1 MSIKEIVVLPIG
13 GTQSIGANCTI
24 YYHNGNMLIVDYGI
38 GMNSVDIYTPYESY
52 LYDINN
58 VFKYFKTKIL
68 NLLITH
74 IHEDHIGGI
83 GFLVDNFLHH
93 ENISIVV
100 HLCGSLSSYI
110 VHEKLNKDQLSKIR
124 IMYHDEFKVYNID
137 SKFDF
142 CFMPV
147 DHSVPESYGAY
158 INIDGYKIFH
168 TGDWNINQYIPDR
181 ILNFNKYSD
190 IINDL
195 DKIESHSISTF
206 RKLRN
211 KCNLVVGESTKIGDS
226 DNKITE
232 YVVEDELDKIINR
245 HIYKGYD
252 RIFMTC
258 FSSQISRIASIIRI
272 CIKNNI
278 KVFLFSKS
286 MIRVV
291 QSSYF
296 KSTYPDEYNHI
307 NFLSGYKDFHNKKS
321 GLYIVSGSQNEYNSV
336 LYQLINYSHNFF
348 NSRDLVVF
356 TSPIIP
362 GAYKQIEII
371 SNQLIQLR
379 VKLINIIINSKI
391 HSSGHAVTSEI
402 KFAYSLIQPD
412 AILPVHGNCIKIQE
426 HVNIANSMRI
436 NSLFLRSGEAI
447 SVVNKSGVYKIS
459 KIKVPIDIEDLR
471 VKINNNFVRISD
483 ACISEKMDMI
493 KGGLILIDRNSNQIH
508 VFGASVEN
516 QTIAKIKKEII
527 KYDLNL
533 HKSKLSFI
541 KKIKLKFGFYGLVK
555 IIN

>member
-1 MSIKEIVVLPIG
+1 MSIKEIVILPIG

-24 YYHNGNMLIVDYGI
+24 YYYNGNMLIVDYGI

-58 VFKYFKTKIL
+58 VFKYFKTKVL

-83 GFLVDNFLHH
+83 GFLIDNFIHYD
-93 ENISIVV
+93 NISIVL
-100 HLCGSLSSYI
+100 HLCGSLSGYI
-110 VHEKLNKDQLSKIR
+110 VNEKLNKDQLSKIK
-124 IMYHDEFKVYNID
+124 IVYHDEFKSYNID
-137 SKFDF
+137 TKFEF

-158 INIDGYKIFH
+158 IIIDEYKIFH
-168 TGDWNINQYIPDR
+168 TGDWNINQFIPKN
-181 ILNFNKYSD
+181 ILEFNKFLD
-190 IINDL
+190 IENDIQRI
-195 DKIESHSISTF
+195 DSQSISTF
-206 RKLRN
+206 IKIRN
-211 KCNLVVGESTKIGDS
+211 KCNLIVGESTKIGDS
-226 DNKITE
+226 NNKITE
-232 YVVEDELDKIINR
+232 SVVAEELEKIINK
-245 HIYKGYD
+245 HIHKGYD

-258 FSSQISRIASIIRI
+258 FSSQISRIASIINI
-272 CIKNNI
+272 CMNKNI

-296 KSTYPDEYNHI
+296 KNNYPNEYNHI
-307 NFLSGYKDFHNKKS
+307 NFLSGYRDFHNKKS
-321 GLYIVSGSQNEYNSV
+321 GIYIVSGSQNEYNSV
-336 LYQLINYSHNFF
+336 LYKLINYSHNFF

-371 SNQLIQLR
+371 SNQLIQFR

-391 HSSGHAVTSEI
+391 HASGHAVTSEI
-402 KFAYSLIQPD
+402 KFAYNLIQPD

-426 HVNIANSMRI
+426 HVNIANSMQL

-447 SVVNKSGVYKIS
+447 SIVNKSGVYKIS

-483 ACISEKMDMI
+483 TCISEKTEMI
-493 KGGLILIDRNSNQIH
+493 KGGMILIDRNSNQIH
-508 VFGASVEN
+508 IFGAVIDNNIIS
-516 QTIAKIKKEII
+516 KIKKEII

-533 HKSKLSFI
+533 HKSKQSFI
-541 KKIKLKFGFYGLVK
+541 KKIKLKFGFYGLIK